1 MKSGNAVVTGVRKAA
16 LSLTVAAIVLVG
28 GVRVGVAVA
37 AQDAS
42 AQAQAGND
50 PDAKRREKNIA
61 AGEANAKQ
69 MLLLMDRDQSGKVS
83 KQEFMSFMEA
93 EFDRLDKNKD
103 GQLDVKELVQYRF
116 APRAG
121 GSRR

>member
-1 MKSGNAVVTGVRKAA
+1 MDISKNSVVAGTRRAVFVIPVLAA
-16 LSLTVAAIVLVG
+16 LLAGGAWIEAA
-28 GVRVGVAVA
+28 R
-37 AQDAS
+37 
-42 AQAQAGND
+42 AQAPAD
-50 PDAKRREKNIA
+50 ADAKRREQNVE

-69 MLLLMDRDQSGKVS
+69 MLLIDRDQNGKVS

-103 GQLDVKELVQYRF
+103 GELDVKELVQYRF
-116 APRAG
+116 APKAG